1 MAKGEAMRANNLRTV
16 WEKGSAV
23 INGWLGIPNSFSAEV
38 MATLGWDTLV
48 IDLQHGLIDYQ
59 TAVVMMQAIST
70 TSVTP
75 LVRVPWNDPA
85 IVMKCLDAGAY
96 GVICPMINDRKEAE
110 RFVGA
115 CRYPPKG
122 YRSSG
127 PIRGLIY
134 GGSDYQTKADETIV
148 TLAMIETADGVK
160 NLDEIC
166 TTPTL
171 DGVYIGPNDLSLTH
185 GGKGG
190 LDQTDPKIVALID
203 RILAAS
209 KRHGVKAGIH
219 TGSVAYAKAMI
230 AKGFDLVTV
239 LSDNRILAQF
249 GKEVVAEMRG
259 TGAKA
264 GPGGVY

>member
-1 MAKGEAMRANNLRTV
+1 MRPNNVRTAWGEGR
-16 WEKGSAV
+16 SV

-38 MATLGWDTLV
+38 MATLGWDSLV

-59 TAVVMMQAIST
+59 TAVGMMQAIST
-70 TSVTP
+70 TNVTP

-85 IVMKCLDAGAY
+85 IIMKCLDAGAY
-96 GVICPMINDRKEAE
+96 GVICPMINNRAEAE
-110 RFVGA
+110 RLVGA

-134 GGSDYQTKADETIV
+134 GGSDYQTKSDETMV
-148 TLAMIETADGVK
+148 VFGMIETVDGVK

-166 TTPTL
+166 TTPGL
-171 DGVYIGPNDLSLTH
+171 DAVYIGPNDLSLTH

-190 LDQTDPKIVALID
+190 LDQTDPKIVAVID
-203 RILAAS
+203 RILAAAR
-209 KRHGVKAGIH
+209 RHGIKAGIH
-219 TGSVAYAKAMI
+219 TGSVSYAQAMVK
-230 AKGFDLVTV
+230 KGFDFVTV
-239 LSDNRILAQF
+239 LSDNRIIAQF
-249 GKEVVAEMRG
+249 GREVVEAMRG
-259 TGAKA
+259 SVAKS

>member
-1 MAKGEAMRANNLRTV
+1 MVRTMRANNLRTV
-16 WEKGSAV
+16 WGKGGSV
-23 INGWLGIPNSFSAEV
+23 VNGWLGIPNSFSAEV
-38 MATLGWDTLV
+38 MATLGWDSLV

-59 TAVVMMQAIST
+59 TAVTMMQAIST

-96 GVICPMINDRKEAE
+96 GVICPMINNRAEAE

-134 GGSDYQTKADETIV
+134 GGADYQIKSDETIV
-148 TLAMIETADGVK
+148 ALAMVETAEGVA
-160 NLDEIC
+160 NLDAIC
-166 TTPTL
+166 STPNL
-171 DGVYIGPNDLSLTH
+171 DGVYIGPNDLSLSL
-185 GGKGG
+185 GCKGG
-190 LDQTDPKIVALID
+190 LDQTEPKVVAVID
-203 RILAAS
+203 RILAAAR
-209 KRHGVKAGIH
+209 KHGVKAGIH
-219 TGSVAYAKAMI
+219 TGSVDYAKAMI

-249 GKEVVAEMRG
+249 GRQVVAAMREAPQPAA
-259 TGAKA
+259 GAA
-264 GPGGVY
+264 AVY